1 MSKAVLVKKFREKL
15 DMSAKDASAAIAGV
29 LGAIEDGLKEEGN
42 VTLTGFGTF
51 KTVERS
57 ARTGRNPQT
66 GDAIQ
71 IPASRGVKFTPGKF
85 LKDAVK

>member
-1 MSKAVLVKKFREKL
+1 MSKTVLVKKIREKL
-15 DMSAKDASAAIAGV
+15 DMSAKDAGAALDAV
-29 LGAIEDGLKEEGN
+29 LESIEDGLKGGETI
-42 VTLTGFGTF
+42 TLTGFGTF

-66 GDAIQ
+66 GQSIQ

>member
-1 MSKAVLVKKFREKL
+1 MSKTVLVKKIREKL
-15 DMSAKDASAAIAGV
+15 DLSAKDANVALEAV
-29 LGAIEDGLKEEGN
+29 LSAIEDGLKEEGN

-57 ARTGRNPQT
+57 SRTGRNPQT
-66 GDAIQ
+66 GETIQ

>member
-1 MSKAVLVKKFREKL
+1 MSKTVLVKKIREKL
-15 DMSAKDASAAIAGV
+15 DMSAKDAGAALDAV
-29 LGAIEDGLKEEGN
+29 LGSIEEGLKNGETI
-42 VTLTGFGTF
+42 TLTGFGTF

-66 GDAIQ
+66 GQTIQ
-71 IPASRGVKFTPGKF
+71 IPASRGVKFSPGKF

>member
-1 MSKAVLVKKFREKL
+1 MSKTVLVKKIREKL
-15 DMSAKDASAAIAGV
+15 DMSAKDAGAALDAV
-29 LGAIEDGLKEEGN
+29 LESIEDGLKGGETI
-42 VTLTGFGTF
+42 TLTGFGTF

-66 GDAIQ
+66 GQTIQ

>member
-1 MSKAVLVKKFREKL
+1 MSKTVLVKKIREKL
-15 DMSAKDASAAIAGV
+15 DMSAKDAGAALDAV
-29 LGAIEDGLKEEGN
+29 LDSIEEGLKNGETI
-42 VTLTGFGTF
+42 TLTGFGTF

-66 GDAIQ
+66 GQTIQ
-71 IPASRGVKFTPGKF
+71 IPASRGVKFSPGKF

>member
-1 MSKAVLVKKFREKL
+1 MSKTVLVKKIREKL
-15 DMSAKDASAAIAGV
+15 DMSAKDAGAALDAV
-29 LGAIEDGLKEEGN
+29 LDSIEDGLKNGETI
-42 VTLTGFGTF
+42 TLTGFGTF

-66 GDAIQ
+66 GETIQ
-71 IPASRGVKFTPGKF
+71 IPASRGVKFSPGKF